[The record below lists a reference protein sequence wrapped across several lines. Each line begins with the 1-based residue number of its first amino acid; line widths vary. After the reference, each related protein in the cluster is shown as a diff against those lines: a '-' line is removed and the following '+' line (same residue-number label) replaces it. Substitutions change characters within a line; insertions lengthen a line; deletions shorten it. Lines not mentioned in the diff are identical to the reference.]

1 MRTSR
6 KTRGQLRR
14 PITNADPGGNRAQ
27 RRAAKKRPPGPWD
40 LCPCGHL
47 MLHHDVEDMA
57 GNRPLCVI
65 DRCDQVGC
73 RQLPGWPTP

>member
-1 MRTSR
+1 
-6 KTRGQLRR
+6 
-14 PITNADPGGNRAQ
+14 
-27 RRAAKKRPPGPWD
+27 
-40 LCPCGHL
+40 